1 MSAAYELV
9 VVGAGAAGLT
19 AARFAARLGARV
31 ALVERDRPGGDCTW
45 TGCVPSKA
53 LLKAARV
60 ASDMRHAGRH
70 GTAPVQPQVDL
81 GRVMARVRLASER
94 VYRLETPEM
103 LRCEGVHVISGAARF
118 RDPHTLEVDGNL
130 LCGERFMV
138 CSGASPALPPVPGLA
153 GTPHL
158 TNERVFEL
166 QVSPPRLLVLG
177 GGPTGVELAQ
187 AFARLGSRV
196 TLLEQA
202 DRLLPVVDP
211 EAGALLRAQLEE
223 DGVDVRLGAPLERV
237 EPCQGGVRAALG
249 AGVLGPVFNG
259 EVRLTIIVLT
269 DRVLPEVGY
278 ATTARVDR
286 CRMGAAG
293 AAPAAAESGQAAPGR
308 ILNAILWKLA
318 TGAPWRDLPE
328 RYGPWQT
335 VYTRF
340 WRWTR
345 AGVWDRLLAAVERR
359 ADAAGALD
367 GELHFV
373 DGTIVRAHQ
382 HAAGAKGGPPT
393 GGARPEPG
401 WLLDQ
406 GPSPRR
412 RPRPAADG
420 GADARAAARG
430 HRP

>member
-1 MSAAYELV
+1 MEALGPTCQLV
-9 VVGAGAAGLT
+9 GSDFGGALPIACAV
-19 AARFAARLGARV
+19 LGA
-31 ALVERDRPGGDCTW
+31 LVLAMIVLGFGPLRGWLEPAASRLPQRPG
-45 TGCVPSKA
+45 
-53 LLKAARV
+53 
-60 ASDMRHAGRH
+60 SDG
-70 GTAPVQPQVDL
+70 
-81 GRVMARVRLASER
+81 S
-94 VYRLETPEM
+94 PE
-103 LRCEGVHVISGAARF
+103 G
-118 RDPHTLEVDGNL
+118 
-130 LCGERFMV
+130 
-138 CSGASPALPPVPGLA
+138 
-153 GTPHL
+153 
-158 TNERVFEL
+158 
-166 QVSPPRLLVLG
+166 
-177 GGPTGVELAQ
+177 
-187 AFARLGSRV
+187 
-196 TLLEQA
+196 
-202 DRLLPVVDP
+202 
-211 EAGALLRAQLEE
+211 
-223 DGVDVRLGAPLERV
+223 
-237 EPCQGGVRAALG
+237 
-249 AGVLGPVFNG
+249 LGPVFNG